1 MTLIYQLF
9 AWIFSGALFISLY
22 EIFLNLYNLFIPIG
36 YAIYYILTLITYLIN
51 ALVSNISVVFIL
63 FSEFFLTFLEYLS
76 FIPKAFDYMYQLWNK
91 LIEIFYTTLGYITG
105 IIAFIFDFAQTGGE
119 EIFSV

>member
-63 FSEFFLTFLEYLS
+63 FSDFFLTFLEYLR
-76 FIPKAFDYMYQLWNK
+76 FIPIGLDYMYQLWNK
-91 LIEIFYTTLGYITG
+91 LIDIFYTTLGYITG